1 MGFSESRLGRML
13 APRPEDLPPPTPPSK
28 TFTGRL
34 GQMLAPDDEYS
45 AAADAVATGSAPP
58 SPVRG
63 TVTPDPSDPPRVS
76 VAGAEW
82 AAYASKAD
90 ALRLLDELA
99 GAMCAAGASDPAA
112 FAA

>member
-1 MGFSESRLGRML
+1 M
-13 APRPEDLPPPTPPSK
+13 
-28 TFTGRL
+28 GRL
-34 GQMLAPDDEYS
+34 GQMLAPDDDYS
-45 AAADAVATGSAPP
+45 AKADALVTGSPVP
-58 SPVRG
+58 GSPTRG

-99 GAMCAAGASDPAA
+99 GALCAAGASDPAA
-112 FAA
+112 FAAAHLAKKAAAA